1 MTIDILQLLNVG
13 GKMTNSGTCIIKAL
27 SRRRLK
33 SGMHAGD
40 RGRKEER
47 GFSAEQLLGR

>member
-1 MTIDILQLLNVG
+1 MTVDILQLLNVG
-13 GKMTNSGTCIIKAL
+13 GRMTNSGTCIIKAL
-27 SRRRLK
+27 SRRLD
-33 SGMHAGD
+33 SGMRAGD